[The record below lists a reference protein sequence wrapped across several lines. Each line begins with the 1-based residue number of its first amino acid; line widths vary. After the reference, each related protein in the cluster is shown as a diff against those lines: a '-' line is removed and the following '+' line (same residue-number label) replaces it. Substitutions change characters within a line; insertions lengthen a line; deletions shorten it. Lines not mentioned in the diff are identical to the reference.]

1 MTLPTLTVSTLAGAR
16 PRVPASVV
24 ALAAILLALAAALT
38 ATPATAIEPE
48 VEPFL
53 GTYVGSARVFNENG
67 AVEET
72 RDMDIMIEEGPKGG
86 FTITWINVSLVD
98 GRRDVPGVERRV
110 ATATFVPGDRDGVFI
125 EEMRGSLFE
134 RRQTAD
140 PMDGEPLRWARIDGD
155 RLGVFSF
162 GILEDGRYGM
172 QSYERILTD
181 VGIDIEFR
189 AVLDDRVVRTIVGHT
204 IRVD

>member
-1 MTLPTLTVSTLAGAR
+1 MAAALRPMRRRCRLGA
-16 PRVPASVV
+16 V
-24 ALAAILLALAAALT
+24 LALALLVLGSVVPAGPAA
-38 ATPATAIEPE
+38 AVEPA

-53 GTYVGSARVFNENG
+53 GTYVGTAQVYDRNG
-67 AVEET
+67 NLEET
-72 RDMDIMIEEGPKGG
+72 RDMDILIEEGPKGG
-86 FTITWINVSLVD
+86 FTITWINVSRVD

-110 ATATFVPGDRDGVFI
+110 ATATFVPGDRDGMYV

-140 PMDGEPLRWARIDGD
+140 AMAGEPLRWARVDGD
-155 RLGVFSF
+155 RLGIFSF
-162 GILEDGRYGM
+162 GILDDGGYGL

-189 AVLDDRVVRTIVGHT
+189 AVRDNTVVRTIVGHT
-204 IRVD
+204 VRVD